1 MKDHHIHIHLKELQ
15 RAQKRRIKIWI
26 LFLVAIIVFILRLLK
41 IIDFEL
47 FVNFIFIVLLALLII
62 NEYLRNKR
70 LNHMTHLITNVT
82 RSIYTQLPD
91 DDEEK

>member
-1 MKDHHIHIHLKELQ
+1 MKDHHIHIHLKELK
-15 RAQKRRIKIWI
+15 RAQKRRMKMWI
-26 LFLVAIIVFILRLLK
+26 VFLAAIIIFILRLLN

-47 FVNFIFIVLLALLII
+47 FVNFAFVVILAIMIL

-70 LNHMTHLITNVT
+70 LNHMTHLLTKVT

-91 DDEEK
+91 EEEEK

>member
-15 RAQKRRIKIWI
+15 RAQKRRIKMWI
-26 LFLVAIIVFILRLLK
+26 LFSVAILVFILRLLD

-47 FVNFIFIVLLALLII
+47 FVNFAFIVLLALLIL

-70 LNHMTHLITNVT
+70 LKHMTHLITKVT
-82 RSIYTQLPD
+82 RSIYTQLPE
-91 DDEEK
+91 DDEE